1 MSLFGVM
8 RTSISG
14 MNAQAT
20 RLSAVSNNI
29 ANSNT
34 VGYKESNI
42 EFSTLVLSSGVSD
55 YASGAVDTH
64 AHNQISKQG
73 ALSYTSSSTDLA
85 LQGDGFFLVQGPGGQ
100 TLLTRAGS
108 FVKDGAGDLVNAA
121 GYKLLGYSVTGG
133 GAGPV
138 VNGPA
143 GLVPVNLSSLALQA
157 TPSTSGVLTVNMPSS
172 STAVAAANLPS
183 ANSTNATYT
192 DKSSMVVYDSLGKQV
207 TLDVYST
214 DMGGGQWEVSVFD
227 SSTAA
232 AGGGF
237 PYSSGPL
244 SSTALTF
251 DQTTGKI
258 SSSSASNGKLN
269 FAIPNGAAFT
279 LDMSQS
285 TQLATGYSVVTANA
299 NGNAPAAVR
308 SIQIAS
314 DGTVSA
320 ALANG
325 STVPAFQIPVAR
337 VISPDNLS
345 PVSGTAFQLSQ
356 DSGAMVIGQAN
367 QDGNGSIISS
377 ALEGSTVDLGS
388 QLTDMIQAQSSY
400 TANSKVFQSGTE
412 LLTVLNNLHT

>member
-1 MSLFGVM
+1 MSLFGVL
-8 RTSISG
+8 RTSVSG

-20 RLSAVSNNI
+20 RLSSVSNNI

-34 VGYKESNI
+34 VGYKESSI
-42 EFSTLVLSSGVSD
+42 EFSTLVLSSGASD
-55 YASGAVDTH
+55 YASGAVNSH
-64 AHNQISKQG
+64 AHNQISDQG
-73 ALSYTSSSTDLA
+73 ALSYTSSPTDLA

-121 GYKLLGYSVTGG
+121 GYKLLGYSGTSA

-143 GLVPVNLSSLALQA
+143 GLVPVNLTSLSLQA
-157 TPSTSGVLTVNMPSS
+157 TPSTSGVLTVNMPSN

-183 ANSTNATYT
+183 TNSASSTYT
-192 DKSSMVVYDSLGKQV
+192 DKSSVVTYDNLGNQV

-214 DMGGGQWEVSVFD
+214 NMGGGQWEVSVFD
-227 SSTAA
+227 QSKAA
-232 AGGGF
+232 TTGGF

-244 SSTALTF
+244 SKAALTF

-258 SSSSASNGKLN
+258 SSTSASNGKIN
-269 FAIPNGAAFT
+269 FTIPNGSAFT

-285 TQLATGYSVVTANA
+285 TQLATGYSVVTANV
-299 NGNAPAAVR
+299 NGNAPAAVT
-308 SIQIAS
+308 SVQIAS

-320 ALANG
+320 ALGNG

-337 VISPDNLS
+337 VVSPDNLI

-356 DSGAMVIGQAN
+356 DSGAMVIGKAN
-367 QDGNGSIISS
+367 QDGNATIVSS

-388 QLTDMIQAQSSY
+388 QLTEMIQAQSSY
-400 TANSKVFQSGTE
+400 TANSKVFQSGTD

>member
-34 VGYKESNI
+34 VGYKESDI
-42 EFSTLVLSSGVSD
+42 QFSTLVLSSGVSD
-55 YASGAVDTH
+55 YASGAVNTH
-64 AHNQISKQG
+64 AHNQISQQG
-73 ALSYTSSSTDLA
+73 ALNYTSSTTDLA

-108 FVKDGAGDLVNAA
+108 FVKNGAGDLVNAA
-121 GYKLLGYSVTGG
+121 GFKLLGYSDTSGG
-133 GAGPV
+133 SGPV
-138 VNGPA
+138 VNGTS

-157 TPSTSGVLTVNMPSS
+157 TPSTSGVLTVNMPSN

-183 ANSTNATYT
+183 TNSASAAYT
-192 DKSSMVVYDSLGKQV
+192 AKSSVVTYDNLGNQV

-214 DMGGGQWEVSVFD
+214 NMGGGQWDVSVFD
-227 SSTAA
+227 HSAAAA
-232 AGGGF
+232 AGGF
-237 PYSSGPL
+237 PYTSGPL
-244 SSTALTF
+244 SSSTITF

-258 SSSSASNGKLN
+258 SSLSASNGKISI
-269 FAIPNGAAFT
+269 AIPNGSALT

-285 TQLATGYSVVTANA
+285 TQLATSYSVVAANV
-299 NGNAPAAVR
+299 NGNAPAAVA
-308 SIQIAS
+308 SVQISS

-325 STVPAFQIPVAR
+325 STVPAFQIPIAR
-337 VISPDNLS
+337 VVSPDNLF
-345 PVSGTAFQLSQ
+345 PVSGTAFQVSQ
-356 DSGAMVIGQAN
+356 DSGNMVIGKAN
-367 QDGNGSIISS
+367 QDGNATIVSG

-388 QLTDMIQAQSSY
+388 QLTEMIQAQSSY
-400 TANSKVFQSGTE
+400 TANSKVFQSGTD